1 MDNFDN
7 IDIVDLNDL
16 ELTEEEIKERQEK
29 EAAEEVQLRKQE
41 FLKEL
46 KEWAVVFVV
55 TFVVVFVLKNYVIVN
70 AMVPTGSM
78 ENTIMPKDQLFGNRL
93 AYSFAE
99 PQRGDIIFFYYPDNE
114 EEKFVKR
121 IIGLPGETVTIE
133 KGKVYINNS
142 EIPLEEPYLKEE
154 WVVAND
160 GYRFQVPAD
169 SYFVMGDN
177 RNDSKDSRFW
187 KNPYVKE
194 EKIIGEAFFIYAP
207 FDRMGV
213 LE

>member
-78 ENTIMPKDQLFGNRL
+78 ENSIMPKDQLFGNRL

-160 GYRFQVPAD
+160 GYRFRVPAD